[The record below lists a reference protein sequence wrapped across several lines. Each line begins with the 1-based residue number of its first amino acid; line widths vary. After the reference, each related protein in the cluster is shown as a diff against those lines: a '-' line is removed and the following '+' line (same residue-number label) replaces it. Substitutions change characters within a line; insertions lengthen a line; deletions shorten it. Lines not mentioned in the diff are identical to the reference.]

1 MIIYSILMADR
12 LDIDIEEIIAKS

>member
-12 LDIDIEEIIAKS
+12 LDIDIEEIVA